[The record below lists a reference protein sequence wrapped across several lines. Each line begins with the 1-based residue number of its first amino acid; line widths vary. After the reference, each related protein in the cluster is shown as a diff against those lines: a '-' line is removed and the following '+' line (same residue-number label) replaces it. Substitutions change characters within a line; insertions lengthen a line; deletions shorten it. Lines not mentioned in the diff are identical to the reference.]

1 MSKFG
6 KGDKVININTK
17 EKGFVIEVYP
27 MRRGRQLYKVK
38 YDDRENDENSIY
50 LMPDVDL
57 TDPFERIRQNIYG
70 HYTEYLKGN
79 TSFKI
84 QSSNNSTIS
93 SLKASRTLFR
103 AYQFKPLLKYLNSD
117 SKRLLIADEV
127 GLGKTIEA
135 GHIMLELKARGEFHN
150 ALVICPMSLRA
161 KWTTELNEK
170 FGLEFMDI
178 DKKVLIIAERFS
190 LSDWILISDDL
201 TPQFIRRVVYS
212 SHQFSVV
219 FKDGP
224 LSELREALSAVNR
237 HTRYLSQRALE
248 TIITQQQQE
257 EEIPSILT
265 QTETEIVK
273 AIALGKTTKEI
284 AAERFSSIHTVT
296 THRKNIFRKLG
307 INTAHEAVKYALR
320 AGLID
325 PSEFYI

>member
-1 MSKFG
+1 MRNYIIADNQELTRFALENLLKDVEGSAVYRAF
-6 KGDKVININTK
+6 DRARLVELLK
-17 EKGFVIEVYP
+17 EHESAVVLLDY
-27 MRRGRQLYKVK
+27 
-38 YDDRENDENSIY
+38 
-50 LMPDVDL
+50 
-57 TDPFERIRQNIYG
+57 
-70 HYTEYLKGN
+70 
-79 TSFKI
+79 
-84 QSSNNSTIS
+84 
-93 SLKASRTLFR
+93 TLFD
-103 AYQFKPLLKYLNSD
+103 F
-117 SKRLLIADEV
+117 ADEDQ
-127 GLGKTIEA
+127 L
-135 GHIMLELKARGEFHN
+135 
-150 ALVICPMSLRA
+150 
-161 KWTTELNEK
+161 
-170 FGLEFMDI
+170 
-178 DKKVLIIAERFS
+178 LIIAERFS

-224 LSELREALSAVNR
+224 LSELREALNAVNR

-257 EEIPSILT
+257 DETPSILT

-284 AAERFSSIHTVT
+284 AAERFSSIHTIT

-307 INTAHEAVKYALR
+307 INTAHEAVKSALR